1 MTFAVTLS
9 PEAEDEV
16 TATWTASIESGDTA
30 VLGDLGSTRT
40 GEVEIE
46 AGDTD
51 ATITVAT
58 VQDDTVEVNE
68 TFTVTLSGV
77 SANAK
82 LGDATATG
90 TIDNDDLVTLSVAD
104 VSAAEGEGVEFTV
117 TMTEA
122 APEDV
127 TVTWTASIGSGDTA
141 TDADLTGAKT
151 GEVTVT
157 RGETTGMFTVP
168 TADTIDEDD
177 QTFTV
182 TLSNASPSSL
192 AELAADPTATGTIED
207 DDPTP
212 TVTVADAAANE
223 GDNVAFVVTLSAASG
238 RDVEVDYATS
248 EASPQS
254 AVSGTDFTAASGTL
268 TIEAGAGTGTIEVA
282 ATEDD
287 DEEDDETFTL
297 TISNPRNATLG
308 TPSTATGTINDG
320 TLPRLSV
327 ADAAATEGSPVTFA
341 VTLSAEAEAEVTA
354 TWTASIES
362 GDTAVLGDLGTT
374 RTGAV
379 TFAAGDTGK
388 TFTVATVQDDTVEVN
403 ETFTV
408 TLSGVSASAVLG
420 TASATGTIDNDDLVT
435 LSVAD
440 VSADEGDAAGEGVEF
455 TVTMTEAAPE
465 DVTVTWT
472 ALIESGDSASADDLT
487 GDKTGQVTITKGQL
501 TGMFTVATADTT
513 DEPDQ
518 TFTVTLSNPAPASLA
533 KLAADPTTAEGRIED
548 DDDPPTVD
556 VADATAIEG
565 ANLEFAVTLSAASEK
580 TVTVRLARTIETD
593 DTAEA
598 ADFGSSSSFDL
609 TFDPG
614 ETEKTAVQGT
624 VDDALDEDA
633 ETFTLSV
640 YERINASSGDI
651 EATGTITDN
660 DDPPTVTVADGTA
673 SEGDDVEFEVTLS
686 VVSGRDVEVDYATSE
701 ASPQSAVSGTDFT
714 AASGTLT
721 IAEGA
726 KTGTIEVETKT
737 DRTEEDAETFTL
749 TISNPENA
757 TLTTDTTATGTIENR
772 NLPALS
778 VAAAAATE
786 GEDVEFTVDAVG
798 GGRGG
803 RDVHLDG
810 LAGHGRHGGDGRL
823 HRPLGGDGDADDR
836 RGRRDGEVHGADRG
850 GLRGRGGRDLHGDAV
865 GRVGE
870 RGAGERR
877 EREGHHPRRRRPA
890 GGVVRGGDVCGGRG
904 RLGGGGGGAVGGVG
918 APGGGGAARARGRG
932 RRESAGRDGSGLRR
946 GAGERDL
953 RGGR

>member
-1 MTFAVTLS
+1 M
-9 PEAEDEV
+9 
-16 TATWTASIESGDTA
+16 
-30 VLGDLGSTRT
+30 
-40 GEVEIE
+40 
-46 AGDTD
+46 
-51 ATITVAT
+51 
-58 VQDDTVEVNE
+58 
-68 TFTVTLSGV
+68 
-77 SANAK
+77 
-82 LGDATATG
+82 
-90 TIDNDDLVTLSVAD
+90 
-104 VSAAEGEGVEFTV
+104 
-117 TMTEA
+117 
-122 APEDV
+122 
-127 TVTWTASIGSGDTA
+127 
-141 TDADLTGAKT
+141 
-151 GEVTVT
+151 
-157 RGETTGMFTVP
+157 
-168 TADTIDEDD
+168 
-177 QTFTV
+177 
-182 TLSNASPSSL
+182 
-192 AELAADPTATGTIED
+192 D

-212 TVTVADAAANE
+212 TVTVADAAASE
-223 GDNVAFVVTLSAASG
+223 GGNVAFVVTLSAASG

-268 TIEAGAGTGTIEVA
+268 TIEAGEETGTIEVA

-297 TISNPRNATLG
+297 TISNPQNATL
-308 TPSTATGTINDG
+308 TTDTTATGTINDG

-341 VTLSAEAEAEVTA
+341 VTLSTEAEDEVTA
-354 TWTASIES
+354 AWTASIES
-362 GDTAVLGDLGTT
+362 DDTAVLGDLGPTT
-374 RTGAV
+374 AGTV
-379 TFAAGDTGK
+379 TVPMGSEAATI
-388 TFTVATVQDDTVEVN
+388 TVATVPDDTVEGD

-420 TASATGTIDNDDLVT
+420 TASATAKGTIENDDLVT

-440 VSADEGDAAGEGVEF
+440 VSAAEGDTADEGLEF
-455 TVTMTEAAPE
+455 TVRMTEAAPE

-472 ALIESGDSASADDLT
+472 ASIESGDSASADDLT
-487 GDKTGQVTITKGQL
+487 GDKTETVTIT
-501 TGMFTVATADTT
+501 TGETMGTFTVATADTT

-533 KLAADPTTAEGRIED
+533 KLAADATAEGRIED
-548 DDDPPTVD
+548 DDDPPTVT

-565 ANLEFAVTLSAASEK
+565 ADLEFEVTLSAASEK

-651 EATGTITDN
+651 EATGTINDN

-686 VVSGRDVEVDYATSE
+686 AVSGRDVEVDYATSE

-737 DRTEEDAETFTL
+737 DRTEENAETFTL

-778 VAAAAATE
+778 VADAAAAE
-786 GEDVEFTVDAVG
+786 GEDVEFTVELSAADAADVTFTWTASLATDDTAVAGDFTDLSAATGTLTIAAGDEMAKFTVPTAEDSADEADETFTVTLSGVSANAELGSDATAKGTIRDDDDPPAVSFGAATYAVDEG
-798 GGRGG
+798 GSVEVTVVLSEASGRPEVVVPLEHAVA
-803 RDVHLDG
+803 RAARVRR
-810 LAGHGRHGGDGRL
+810 AGRL
-823 HRPLGGDGDADDR
+823 RTTAGCR
-836 RGRRDGEVHGADRG
+836 RT
-850 GLRGRGGRDLHGDAV
+850 
-865 GRVGE
+865 
-870 RGAGERR
+870 
-877 EREGHHPRRRRPA
+877 
-890 GGVVRGGDVCGGRG
+890 
-904 RLGGGGGGAVGGVG
+904 
-918 APGGGGAARARGRG
+918 
-932 RRESAGRDGSGLRR
+932 
-946 GAGERDL
+946 
-953 RGGR
+953 